1 MARKKSFKPAYE
13 NFPVSK
19 FKGISFRFE
28 DDVYECAWL
37 LLRLDDAKGNGTNT
51 IHRHTVYGLAREF
64 ASLAD
69 IPEAH
74 VLVEFERWELP
85 CEPAWNSMTNP
96 CPQSV
101 YHLEPGMEL
110 KARRKQS
117 KVAPFAHNHD
127 RACLMPAIIWLARAV
142 NVVRPFSLSPPH

>member
-19 FKGISFRFE
+19 FKGISFGFE

-51 IHRHTVYGLAREF
+51 IHCHTFYGLAREF

-74 VLVEFERWELP
+74 VLGEFEPQELP
-85 CEPAWNSMTNP
+85 LRA
-96 CPQSV
+96 SV
-101 YHLEPGMEL
+101 AFDDKPVSSISPSPRTRDGAEGSAEVI
-110 KARRKQS
+110 Q
-117 KVAPFAHNHD
+117 
-127 RACLMPAIIWLARAV
+127 ARAIRA
-142 NVVRPFSLSPPH
+142 RP

>member
-19 FKGISFRFE
+19 FKGISFGFE

-37 LLRLDDAKGNGTNT
+37 LLRLDDAKGKGTKT
-51 IHRHTVYGLAREF
+51 IHRHTVYGLARDF

-74 VLVEFERWELP
+74 VLAEFERRKLP
-85 CEPAWNSMTNP
+85 LRATVEFDA
-96 CPQSV
+96 
-101 YHLEPGMEL
+101 
-110 KARRKQS
+110 KAMSAITSSCGTGDEAEGRAETS
-117 KVAPFAHNHD
+117 
-127 RACLMPAIIWLARAV
+127 RACDVHPQ
-142 NVVRPFSLSPPH
+142 P

>member
-19 FKGISFRFE
+19 FKGISFGFE

-37 LLRLDDAKGNGTNT
+37 LLRLDDAKGKGTNT
-51 IHRHTVYGLAREF
+51 IHRHTVYGLARDF

-74 VLVEFERWELP
+74 VLADFERRKLP
-85 CEPAWNSMTNP
+85 LRA
-96 CPQSV
+96 SV
-101 YHLEPGMEL
+101 EYDE
-110 KARRKQS
+110 KAVPSISPSSESGNEAEGCSEAIQG
-117 KVAPFAHNHD
+117 
-127 RACLMPAIIWLARAV
+127 RATRAQ
-142 NVVRPFSLSPPH
+142 P